1 MNLIGHDRQIGYLNS
16 CRSRGTLPHAYLFHG
31 PEHVGKLTV
40 ALMLAQSF
48 FCALAQKDDI
58 RSVCGE
64 CVSCRAI
71 SEYRHPAVIMLD
83 TTHTLV
89 SKKEIRKELPIE
101 DIRELKRVL
110 SFAPA
115 GGEWRLAIINE
126 ADRMSEEAA
135 NAFLKLLEEP
145 GANTLLI
152 LVAPHKDLL
161 LPTILSRTQTVGFLT
176 VSDEVLQE
184 TLRKEKT
191 PSEEHEELLA
201 FAGGRP
207 GILLQLRKDPE
218 LLAEQQKRFRE
229 IRGALKKRDMV
240 ALLRVSEQISGDAAL
255 RETAVSC
262 VIGNLRSELKNGSDS
277 ANAGNII
284 KKIKRIDRIAG
295 LIDSTNI
302 NPRLACDVMFLESM
316 A

>member
-1 MNLIGHDRQIGYLNS
+1 
-16 CRSRGTLPHAYLFHG
+16 
-31 PEHVGKLTV
+31 
-40 ALMLAQSF
+40 MLAS
-48 FCALAQKDDI
+48 AKKDDI

-89 SKKEIRKELPIE
+89 SKKETRKELPIE

-110 SFAPA
+110 SFAPS

-218 LLAEQQKRFRE
+218 LLVEQQKRFHE

-262 VIGNLRSELKNGSDS
+262 VIGSLRSELKNGSDLS
-277 ANAGNII
+277 SVGNII